1 MITVTNRNYETV
13 CQLTFDLT
21 GGLIADDDWLE
32 QDLDTGIATYEFTVA
47 KDGNPEVEKLVNG
60 NYVFVPDGDIMRG
73 FEIVNIEQDNDSK
86 TLYCEDG
93 GLDLLGETVL
103 PLDGSISRTLVEHF
117 SSATLDSG
125 WEIGANEVPT
135 NATRKIKADSFET
148 AVKRLRRIAK
158 AFDVEMNFSYE
169 FVHGKIH
176 RKLVNFYKRIG
187 KDKKVRLE
195 YGPNVSKINKKESI
209 EHLATALRGHGADGL
224 TLEGFQYNDGRYW
237 VAGDTLYDFK
247 EGERWSRHS
256 NVARDGGYIV
266 DVYKSEAKTKEALF
280 KETLLQLKK
289 RAYPEVKFEVDID
302 YLPENVNIGDSI
314 SIIDNEY
321 QPALQLEARIS
332 KIKKQLSNPNIG
344 KVTITN
350 IVETPDSI
358 SEKVQRLSVLV
369 KERLFDFT
377 EVPFIMNI
385 HSTDGL
391 VFQNSNISTR
401 LIANVSKMDIT
412 MNNRFSYRWKR
423 VSKYGDTDVD
433 WNKKHETA
441 SNELVIGIDDVNKE
455 ATFIC
460 EALENNSVIAQ
471 NSIVIKDFIVNKSI
485 GPTAPKNPSSGD
497 LWTDTSSSE
506 KEVPKI
512 FTNGEWQPILKKDDK
527 ELNRLQ
533 KEFEERNREQADNFT
548 KIMEIINKNEIG
560 EDTLRDLTGRFGNLE
575 ASTKELLKVAERIEG
590 LGARTKAIE
599 LSLEQSQVFI
609 NTMSTYFSISED
621 GLLIGKNGEK
631 LQNRITNDRMEFVD
645 GGRVVAYIA
654 GQQLNIL
661 SATFWNSVTIANHI
675 FERFNNEFT
684 TISYVGSVNGNG

>member
-32 QDLDTGIATYEFTVA
+32 QDLDTGIATLEFTVD
-47 KDGNPEVEKLVNG
+47 KDGNPEVEKLSVG
-60 NYVFVPDGDIMRG
+60 CYLFAKVDDDIRG
-73 FEIVNIEQDNDSK
+73 FEIISIEQDNDSK
-86 TLYCEDG
+86 TIYCEDA
-93 GLDLLGETVL
+93 GLDLLGETVW
-103 PLDGSISRTLVEHF
+103 PLIGNEPRTLEEYF
-117 SSATLDSG
+117 DSSTYDSG
-125 WEIGANEVPT
+125 WEIGVNEIPNT
-135 NATRKIKADSFET
+135 NKRTIKTEGFET
-148 AVKRLRRIAK
+148 ATKRLRRIAK
-158 AFDVEMNFSYE
+158 AFDAEMNFSYE

-187 KDKKVRLE
+187 KDNKVRLE
-195 YGPNVSKINKKESI
+195 YGTNVSKITKKESI
-209 EHLATALRGHGADGL
+209 ENLATALRGYGDGVSL
-224 TLEGFQYNDGRYW
+224 VGYQYNDGRYW
-237 VAGDTLYDFK
+237 VSEDTLHDLQ
-247 EGERWSRHS
+247 EGERWTRHPS
-256 NVARDGGYIV
+256 AAKYAGYITAT
-266 DVYKSEAKTKEALF
+266 YESKAKTQQALF
-280 KETLLQLKK
+280 NETLKQLKK
-289 RAYPEVKFEVDID
+289 RAYPEVTYQVEID
-302 YLPENVNIGDSI
+302 YLPENINIGDSI
-314 SIIDNEY
+314 TVIDTEY
-321 QPALQLEARIS
+321 QPALQLEARVS
-332 KIKKQLSNPNIG
+332 KIKKQLSNPNNG

-385 HSTDGL
+385 HSTDGV
-391 VFQNSNISTR
+391 VFQNSNISTK
-401 LIANVSKMDIT
+401 LIADVSKMDIT

-460 EALENNSVIAQ
+460 EALENNRVIAQ

-497 LWTDTSSSE
+497 LWTDTSNSE

-575 ASTKELLKVAERIEG
+575 ASTNELLKVAERIEG

-631 LQNRITNDRMEFVD
+631 LQNRIANDRMEFVD

>member
-1 MITVTNRNYETV
+1 MITVTNRKYETV
-13 CQLTFDLT
+13 CQLTFDLA

-32 QDLDTGIATYEFTVA
+32 QDLDTGIATLEFTVD
-47 KDGNPEVEKLVNG
+47 KDGNPEVEKLSVG
-60 NYVFVPDGDIMRG
+60 CYLFTKVDDDIRG
-73 FEIVNIEQDNDSK
+73 FEIISIEQDNDSK
-86 TLYCEDG
+86 TIYCEDA
-93 GLDLLGETVL
+93 GLDLLGETVW
-103 PLDGSISRTLVEHF
+103 PLIGNEPKTLEEYF
-117 SSATLDSG
+117 DSSTYDSG
-125 WEIGANEVPT
+125 WEIGVNEIPST
-135 NATRKIKADSFET
+135 NKRTIKTEGFET
-148 AVKRLRRIAK
+148 ATKRLRRIAK
-158 AFDVEMNFSYE
+158 AFDAEMNFSYE

-187 KDKKVRLE
+187 KDNKVRLE
-195 YGPNVSKINKKESI
+195 YGTNISKITKKESI
-209 EHLATALRGHGADGL
+209 ENLATALRGYGDGVSL
-224 TLEGFQYNDGRYW
+224 VGYQYNDGRYW
-237 VAGDTLYDFK
+237 VSEDTLHDLQ
-247 EGERWSRHS
+247 EGERWTRHPS
-256 NVARDGGYIV
+256 AAKYAGYITAT
-266 DVYKSEAKTKEALF
+266 YESKAKTQQALF
-280 KETLLQLKK
+280 NETLKQLKK
-289 RAYPEVKFEVDID
+289 RAYPEVTYQVEID
-302 YLPENVNIGDSI
+302 YLPENINIGDSI
-314 SIIDNEY
+314 TVIDNEY
-321 QPALQLEARIS
+321 QPALQLEARVS
-332 KIKKQLSNPNIG
+332 KIKKQLSNPNKG

-391 VFQNSNISTR
+391 VFQNNNISTK

-460 EALENNSVIAQ
+460 EALENNRVIAQ

-497 LWTDTSSSE
+497 LWTDTSNSE
-506 KEVPKI
+506 KEIPKI
-512 FTNGEWQPILKKDDK
+512 YTNGEWQPILKKDDK
-527 ELNRLQ
+527 ELERLQ
-533 KEFEERNREQADNFT
+533 KEFEERNREQTNNFT

-560 EDTLRDLTGRFGNLE
+560 EDTLRDLTGRFSNLE

-631 LQNRITNDRMEFVD
+631 LQNRISNDRMEFID

-661 SATFWNSVTIANHI
+661 SAAFWNSVTIANHI